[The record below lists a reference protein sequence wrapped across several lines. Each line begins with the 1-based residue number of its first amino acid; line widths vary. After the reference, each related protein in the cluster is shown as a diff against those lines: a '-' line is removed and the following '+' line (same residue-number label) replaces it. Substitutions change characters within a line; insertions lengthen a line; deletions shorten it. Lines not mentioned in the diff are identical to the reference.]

1 LTSVTLN
8 TEQQQFFDK
17 IHALDFNKIL
27 LTGEAGCG
35 KTFVLTQALAQLHRE
50 GVKVLLCAPTHMARI
65 NLQQKMPEDVRHE
78 MATATVAS
86 LLMRHGFQTES
97 GQTAFT
103 RAKTD
108 RLSNWN
114 VIAIDEASML
124 GASDVEVLQAS
135 GAKIIYTGDFAQLPT
150 VMQKRA
156 DFSDVPR
163 FHLVQQMRQAGPI
176 LAAAQANREATK
188 FPTKTIRSEDGN
200 VIVTDSR
207 AELLDAFYE
216 RIANCNVDE
225 SIQHRYIAHTNKE
238 VLEVST
244 AVRDHVHSV
253 DAQTQPFIKGEYI
266 LLYETCSAG
275 YNGEVVKITD
285 VKLDNRVERT
295 SRYASLF
302 TSYDVEVEGTRGI
315 TWISVI
321 PPQCNPAVEEYKET
335 IQERIK
341 LARKTRNDAEL
352 KFCFEELN
360 SLDQFWTK
368 VGYPYAITCHKSQGQ
383 SIANVYVN
391 TLSFDGASNK
401 RALLYVALS
410 RATTNLYTVKVPP
423 KRWEVIRK
431 INTEYKA
438 TKAEYEAKFKEPAHN
453 FRIRYGKLP
462 ARTPEQKQ
470 TVTLMMRSAIKHQTI
485 ETLRPMKDVLRD
497 MRKHDK
503 LKKEKENEFTYVWG
517 KVYEGDMVAT
527 F

>member
-1 LTSVTLN
+1 MPYSITNESNQTTLTTVTLN

-78 MATATVAS
+78 MQTATVAS
-86 LLMRHGFQTES
+86 LLMRHGFKTES
-97 GQTAFT
+97 GRTAFT
-103 RAKTD
+103 RPKTT
-108 RLSNWN
+108 RLGNWT

-124 GASDVEVLQAS
+124 GANDVEALQSS

-176 LAAAQANREATK
+176 LAAAQANRETTK
-188 FPTKTIRSEDGN
+188 FPEESVYSDDGN
-200 VIVTDSR
+200 VIVTTSTQ
-207 AELLDAFYE
+207 ELLDAFYKNISE
-216 RIANCNVDE
+216 CTVDQ
-225 SIQHRYIAHTNKE
+225 SINHRYIARTNKE

-244 AVRDHVHSV
+244 AARNQVHGV
-253 DAQTQPFIKGEYI
+253 DSISDPFIKGEYI
-266 LLYETCSAG
+266 LLYQTCSAG

-285 VKLDNRVERT
+285 VKLDNKTERT
-295 SRYASLF
+295 SRYSSLF
-302 TSYDVEVEGTRGI
+302 TSYDIEVEGSRGI

-321 PPQCNPAVEEYKET
+321 PPQCNPAVAEYKQQ
-335 IQERIK
+335 IQERIE
-341 LARKTRNDAEL
+341 LARKSRNDGEL
-352 KFCFEELN
+352 NLCFEELN
-360 SLDQFWTK
+360 SLEQFWTK

-391 TLSFDGASNK
+391 TLSFQGASNK

-410 RATTNLYTVKVPP
+410 RATTNLYTAKVPP
-423 KRWEVIRK
+423 RRWEVIRK
-431 INTEYKA
+431 INTEYK
-438 TKAEYEAKFKEPAHN
+438 EAKALYEQKFNEPAHK
-453 FRIRYGKLP
+453 FRVRTGLA
-462 ARTPEQKQ
+462 ARTPEQKEILTGAMLHAMANDLPAPANKIVKIHDSQ
-470 TVTLMMRSAIKHQTI
+470 IKTWD
-485 ETLRPMKDVLRD
+485 EVESDELCP
-497 MRKHDK
+497 
-503 LKKEKENEFTYVWG
+503 F
-517 KVYEGDMVAT
+517 
-527 F
+527 

>member
-1 LTSVTLN
+1 MTSVTLN

-17 IHALDFNKIL
+17 IRALDFNKIL

-78 MATATVAS
+78 MQTATVAS
-86 LLMRHGFQTES
+86 LLMRHGFKTES
-97 GQTAFT
+97 GRTAFT
-103 RAKTD
+103 RPKTT
-108 RLSNWN
+108 RLGNWN

-124 GASDVEVLQAS
+124 GAGDVEVLQSS

-156 DFSDVPR
+156 DFSEVPR

-188 FPTKTIRSEDGN
+188 FPEESVYSDDGN
-200 VIVTDSR
+200 VHVVEDIS
-207 AELLDAFYE
+207 ALHMEFYKNLSE
-216 RIANCNVDE
+216 CSVDE
-225 SIQHRYIAHTNKE
+225 SINHRYIARTNKE
-238 VLEVST
+238 VLDVST
-244 AVRDHVHSV
+244 AARDQVHGV
-253 DAQTQPFIKGEYI
+253 DSATEPFIKGEYI

-285 VKLDNRVERT
+285 VKLDDNTGRT
-295 SRYASLF
+295 SRYADLF
-302 TSYDVEVEGTRGI
+302 TSYDVEVEGSRGI
-315 TWISVI
+315 TWISVV
-321 PPQCNPAVEEYKET
+321 PPQCNPAVAEYKQQ
-335 IQERIK
+335 IQKRIEM
-341 LARKTRNDAEL
+341 ARKTRNDGEL
-352 KFCFEELN
+352 NFCFEELN

-410 RATTNLYTVKVPP
+410 RAVANLYTVKVPP
-423 KRWEVIRK
+423 RRWEVVRK
-431 INTEYKA
+431 INTDYK
-438 TKAEYEAKFKEPAHN
+438 EAKALYEFKFNEPAHK
-453 FRIRYGKLP
+453 FRVRTGLG
-462 ARTPEQKQ
+462 ARTPEQKEIL
-470 TVTLMMRSAIKHQTI
+470 TGALLHAVANGLPASANKIVKI
-485 ETLRPMKDVLRD
+485 
-497 MRKHDK
+497 HDSQVK
-503 LKKEKENEFTYVWG
+503 TWDEVESDELCPF
-517 KVYEGDMVAT
+517 
-527 F
+527 

>member
-1 LTSVTLN
+1 MTSVTLN

-17 IHALDFNKIL
+17 IRALDFNKIL

-78 MATATVAS
+78 MQTATVAS
-86 LLMRHGFQTES
+86 LLMRHGFKTES
-97 GQTAFT
+97 GRTAFT
-103 RAKTD
+103 RPKTT
-108 RLSNWN
+108 RLGNWN

-124 GASDVEVLQAS
+124 GAGDVEVLQSS

-156 DFSDVPR
+156 DFSEVPR

-188 FPTKTIRSEDGN
+188 FPEKSVYSDDGN
-200 VIVTDSR
+200 VHVVEDIS
-207 AELLDAFYE
+207 ALHMEFYKNLSE
-216 RIANCNVDE
+216 CSVDE
-225 SIQHRYIAHTNKE
+225 SINHRYIARTNKE
-238 VLEVST
+238 VLDVST
-244 AVRDHVHSV
+244 AARDQVHGV
-253 DAQTQPFIKGEYI
+253 DSATEPFIKGEYI

-285 VKLDNRVERT
+285 VKLDDNTGRT
-295 SRYASLF
+295 SRYADLF
-302 TSYDVEVEGTRGI
+302 TSYDVEVEGSRGI
-315 TWISVI
+315 TWISVV
-321 PPQCNPAVEEYKET
+321 PPQCNPAVAEYKQQ
-335 IQERIK
+335 IQKRIEM
-341 LARKTRNDAEL
+341 ARKTRNDGEL
-352 KFCFEELN
+352 NFCFEELN

-410 RATTNLYTVKVPP
+410 RAVANLYTVKVPP
-423 KRWEVIRK
+423 RRWEVVRK
-431 INTEYKA
+431 INTDYK
-438 TKAEYEAKFKEPAHN
+438 EAKALYEFKFNEPAHK
-453 FRIRYGKLP
+453 FRVRTGLG
-462 ARTPEQKQ
+462 ARTPEQKEIL
-470 TVTLMMRSAIKHQTI
+470 TGALLHAVANGLPASANKIVKI
-485 ETLRPMKDVLRD
+485 
-497 MRKHDK
+497 HDSQVK
-503 LKKEKENEFTYVWG
+503 TWDEVESDELCPF
-517 KVYEGDMVAT
+517 
-527 F
+527 

>member
-1 LTSVTLN
+1 MTDVTLN

-17 IHALDFNKIL
+17 IHALDFDKLL

-50 GVKVLLCAPTHMARI
+50 DVKVLLCAPTHMARI

-78 MATATVAS
+78 MPTATVAS
-86 LLMRHGFQTES
+86 LLMRHGFTTES
-97 GQTAFT
+97 GRTAFT
-103 RAKTD
+103 RAKID
-108 RLSNWN
+108 RLSQWT

-124 GASDVEVLQAS
+124 GASDVEALQSS

-156 DFSDVPR
+156 DFSDVPV
-163 FHLVQQMRQAGPI
+163 FHLVKQMRQAGPI
-176 LAAAQANREATK
+176 LEAAQANRDQVK
-188 FPTKTIRSEDGN
+188 FPEESVYSSDGN
-200 VIVTDSR
+200 VIVTDSVGT
-207 AELLDAFYE
+207 LLDTFYTNLSE
-216 RIANCNVDE
+216 CSVDD
-225 SIQHRYIAHTNKE
+225 SINHRYIARTNRE

-244 AVRDHVHSV
+244 SARDQVHGTN
-253 DAQTQPFIKGEYI
+253 AQSTPFIKGEYI

-285 VKLDNRVERT
+285 VKSSTNNARA
-295 SRYASLF
+295 SRYAHLF
-302 TSYDVEVEGTRGI
+302 QSFDVEVEGSRGQC
-315 TWISVI
+315 WLSVI
-321 PPQCNPAVEEYKET
+321 PPQCNPAVDEYKQQ
-335 IQERIK
+335 IQERID
-341 LARKTRNDAEL
+341 LARKTRNDGEL
-352 KFCFEELN
+352 NFCFEELK

-391 TLSFDGASNK
+391 TLSFQGASNK

-410 RATTNLYTVKVPP
+410 RAVQNLYTIKVPP
-423 KRWEVIRK
+423 RRWEVIRK

-438 TKAEYEAKFKEPAHN
+438 TKAEYETKFKEPAHN
-453 FRIRYGKLP
+453 FRIRYGGLK

-470 TVTLMMRSAIKHQTI
+470 IVTNMMRSAIKHQTI
-485 ETLRPMKDVLRD
+485 DTLRPMKDVLRD
-497 MRKHDK
+497 MRKRDK
-503 LKKEKENEFTYVWG
+503 LKKKAETEFAYTWG